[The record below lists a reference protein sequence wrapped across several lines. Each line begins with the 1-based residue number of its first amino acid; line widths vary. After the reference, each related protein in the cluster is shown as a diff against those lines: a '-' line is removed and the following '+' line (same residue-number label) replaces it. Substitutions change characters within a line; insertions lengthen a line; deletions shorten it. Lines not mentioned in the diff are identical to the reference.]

1 MDNSVL
7 VSTGGLRNITCL
19 EAAKLL
25 FSQEI
30 FSVELSG
37 GRYSS
42 TFNKDLEEIN
52 LLANQLTLHNYCP
65 APRIPFVINLASS
78 DKDILEKSV
87 LHVSNSLRLS
97 GLNNLSY
104 FAVHMGFLIDPKPSQ
119 LGNTLK
125 KEKLNSRAKSLDI
138 FFDSIHRLSEVAKKN
153 KVKLLIENNVITKK
167 NISQFGS
174 NPLLGTNFD
183 DIDEI
188 MQNVPK
194 SIGLLL
200 DVAHLNV
207 SCKTLDLNRIKEIKS
222 LAKYT
227 EGYHISD
234 NDGLTDSN
242 SPITN
247 RSWFLP
253 FIEKSIDY
261 KVLEVYDYDPN
272 SLKKQ
277 ISLLVK

>member
-1 MDNSVL
+1 MVNSVL
-7 VSTGGLRNITCL
+7 VSTGGLKTITSL

-25 FSQEI
+25 FDEEI
-30 FSVELSG
+30 FSLELSG

-42 TFNKDLEEIN
+42 SFNKDLKEIN
-52 LLANQLTLHNYCP
+52 SLANKLTLHNYCP
-65 APRIPFVINLASS
+65 VPRNPFVINLASS

-87 LHVSNSLRLS
+87 SHVSNSLELS
-97 GLNNLSY
+97 GLHKLTHY
-104 FAVHMGFLIDPKPSQ
+104 AVHMGFLIDPKPSN
-119 LGNTLK
+119 LGNTLE
-125 KEKLNSRAKSLDI
+125 KEKLNSKSKSLDI
-138 FFDSIHRLSEVAKKN
+138 FFDSIHKLSEVAKKN

-167 NISQFGS
+167 NISQFGA

-188 MQNVPK
+188 MKNVPHN
-194 SIGLLL
+194 IGLLL

-207 SCKTLDLNRIKEIKS
+207 SCKTLDLDRIKEMKS

-242 SPITN
+242 SPISSK
-247 RSWFLP
+247 SWFLP
-253 FIEKSIDY
+253 FIEKSINY
-261 KVLEVYDYDPN
+261 KVLEVYNYNSD
-272 SLKKQ
+272 SLKEQ
-277 ISLLVK
+277 ISLLIK

>member
-1 MDNSVL
+1 MVNSVL
-7 VSTGGLRNITCL
+7 VSTGGLKTITSL

-25 FSQEI
+25 FDQGI
-30 FSVELSG
+30 FSLELSG

-42 TFNKDLEEIN
+42 TFNKDLEKIN
-52 LLANQLTLHNYCP
+52 SLANNLTLHNYCP
-65 APRIPFVINLASS
+65 APKIPFVINLASS
-78 DKDILEKSV
+78 DNDILEKSV
-87 LHVSNSLRLS
+87 SHVENSLELS
-97 GLNNLSY
+97 GLHKLRHY
-104 FAVHMGFLIDPKPSQ
+104 AVHMGFLIDPKPSQ

-125 KEKLNSRAKSLDI
+125 KEKLNSRSKSLDI
-138 FFDSIHRLSEVAKKN
+138 FFDSIHKLSEVAKKN
-153 KVKLLIENNVITKK
+153 EVKLLIENNVITKK

-188 MQNVPK
+188 MKNVPDN
-194 SIGLLL
+194 IGLLL

-207 SCKTLDLNRIKEIKS
+207 SCKTLDLDRIKEIKC
-222 LAKYT
+222 LTEYT

-234 NDGLTDSN
+234 NDGFTDSN
-242 SPITN
+242 SPIN
-247 RSWFLP
+247 SKSWFLP

-261 KVLEVYDYDPN
+261 KVLEVYEYNPE

-277 ISLLVK
+277 ISLLIK